1 MMFGKIIFTSSKE
14 IKRLNKQKNNTKY
27 AVWLILLLCLVGAC
41 RPKNNTPIY
50 ARSLQSRISI
60 KVIPPNFISMKTR
73 TAFNQQLLSAAD
85 SSFDSLLHKHFDYTN
100 ANLSPLEQSMADL
113 GLVDVRDV
121 IPTLKIDLR
130 YATTNN
136 FMNEVLYTNVHRC
149 FLQIET
155 IIKLLKAYQLLQQQ
169 YPQLTFI
176 IFDGARPQS
185 VQYKMY
191 DFVKKINKTNY
202 VASPTHGSMHN
213 FGTAIDLSLFDVT
226 THQELDMGTA
236 FDFFGPEAQ
245 PRCQQQMLNEGKL
258 NTTQIKNRTV
268 LRQVM
273 KQAGFI
279 AIQTEWW
286 HFESFNKNYVRA
298 TYKIIP

>member
-1 MMFGKIIFTSSKE
+1 MALG
-14 IKRLNKQKNNTKY
+14 
-27 AVWLILLLCLVGAC
+27 LIVMLLLVGAC
-41 RPKNNTPIY
+41 RQKNM
-50 ARSLQSRISI
+50 SLTNVQAKAHRATI
-60 KVIPPNFISMKTR
+60 KMMAPNFVSVQTR
-73 TAFNQQLLSAAD
+73 TSFNQQLSCATD
-85 SSFDSLLHKHFDYTN
+85 TSFDSLWHKHFDYTH
-100 ANLSPLEQSMADL
+100 ASLSPLEQSMVDA

-130 YATTNN
+130 YATANN
-136 FMNEVLYTNVHRC
+136 FMNEVLYTDVHRC

-155 IIKLLKAYQLLQQQ
+155 IAKLLKAYQLLQQQ

-191 DFVKKINKTNY
+191 DFVKKLHKTNY

-213 FGTAIDLSLFDVT
+213 FGTAIDISLFDVST
-226 THQELDMGTA
+226 NQEVDMGTP

-245 PRCQQQMLNEGKL
+245 PRFHQQMLYEGKL
-258 NTTQIKNRTV
+258 TATQIKYRNV

-273 KQAGFI
+273 KQAGFT

-298 TYKIIP
+298 KYKIIP

>member
-1 MMFGKIIFTSSKE
+1 MML
-14 IKRLNKQKNNTKY
+14 RLI
-27 AVWLILLLCLVGAC
+27 LILLLVGAC
-41 RPKNNTPIY
+41 RQKLRTPNS
-50 ARSLQSRISI
+50 AQCTQHRATI
-60 KVIPPNFISMKTR
+60 KIIPPNFVSSQTR
-73 TAFNQQLLSAAD
+73 IAFNQQL
-85 SSFDSLLHKHFDYTN
+85 SFATDATLDSLSHQHFDDSE
-100 ANLSPLEQSMADL
+100 ANLSPLEKSMVEV
-113 GLVDVRDV
+113 GLVDVRKI

-149 FLQIET
+149 FLQKET
-155 IIKLLKAYQLLQQQ
+155 IIKLLKAYQLLIQQDAH
-169 YPQLTFI
+169 LTFI

-191 DFVKKINKTNY
+191 DFVKKLHKTNY

-213 FGTAIDLSLFDVT
+213 FGTAIDISLFDLNT
-226 THQELDMGTA
+226 NQEVDMGTP

-245 PRCQQQMLNEGKL
+245 PRFQQQMLYERKL
-258 NTTQIKNRTV
+258 TATQIKNRNL

-286 HFESFNKNYVRA
+286 HFESFNKYIVRSK
-298 TYKIIP
+298 YKIIP